1 MDDEIKIRLRGDGVK
16 PGLIRSKE
24 IAEILESVEE
34 IVVSEALRKNPELH
48 RDDIIVGVFA
58 IDDASIGLRF
68 KTTFAAAVVSAF
80 VSAAE
85 AIERAD
91 FDYLSPQSLN
101 SLKVLSSFS
110 KRHSCDA
117 IIGSGIAEELA
128 VISPNTVI
136 PPPSYIFGQT
146 EILGKVIR
154 VGGKSPKAMLEL
166 TDGSSLYCEVPE
178 DIAKQLGHQL
188 YSLAKFE
195 GSAKW
200 NSKTLELEEFKINN
214 VKDFPNKEPRDI
226 LSEISRIVGDTFS
239 NITDVEDFVSSL
251 RNAGGGE

>member
-34 IVVSEALRKNPELH
+34 MAVSEALSKNPELH

-85 AIERAD
+85 AIERED

-101 SLKVLSSFS
+101 SLKVLSNFS

-117 IIGSGIAEELA
+117 IIGSGTTEELA

-136 PPPSYIFGQT
+136 PPPSYIVGQT

-154 VGGKSPKAMLEL
+154 VGGKTPKAMLEL

-195 GSAKW
+195 GFAKW
-200 NSKTLELEEFKINN
+200 ESKTLELEEFKIHN
-214 VKDFPNKEPRDI
+214 VKEFPNNDPRI
-226 LSEISRIVGDTFS
+226 VLGEISGMVGDTFS
-239 NITDVEDFVSSL
+239 NITDVEGFVSSL
-251 RNAGGGE
+251 RNVGGGE